1 MLLLDEPTVGQDYGN
16 LKMIVDTVNR
26 IHMEQKTTMI
36 TVTHDFRCAQALA
49 DKVIWI
55 RDGVVY
61 KQGGKELAQEYF
73 HSQIPQE
80 LLN

>member
-1 MLLLDEPTVGQDYGN
+1 MDEPTVGQDYGN

-26 IHMEQKTTMI
+26 IHTERRTTMI

-61 KQGGKELAQEYF
+61 KQGGKKLAQEYF
-73 HSQIPQE
+73 KSQIPAE
-80 LLN
+80 FLR